1 MQTFINLLKKIAV
14 ATILLG
20 AVGVTEIPNTNQSQV
35 EAASHKTK
43 KSIHKK
49 TKKKSS
55 SKKKAKKRRKSS
67 KSKISKN
74 ILKVDIK
81 HSTENA
87 KRKLIS
93 QKNQIPEATYY
104 IATNNSKDYQATVNA
119 IEAWNKTGVIK
130 FKKISNPKN
139 AYVYIHNAD
148 YGNTSWAGEEVTYT
162 NRYNPSE
169 HRSEIKINDYFTQ
182 KVNDYITTAVVEHE
196 LGHAIGLM
204 HIDDQPS
211 VMNSVVDPS
220 LKVYAIQ
227 PIDIATVKQL
237 YSEK

>member
-1 MQTFINLLKKIAV
+1 MQVFINILKRIAV

-20 AVGVTEIPNTNQSQV
+20 AVEVTEVPNANQSQV

-49 TKKKSS
+49 SKKKTK
-55 SKKKAKKRRKSS
+55 SKKKAKKRKKAS
-67 KSKISKN
+67 KSKKSKN

-81 HSTENA
+81 YSNENA

-93 QKNQIPEATYY
+93 KKNQIPEATYY
-104 IATNNSKDYQATVNA
+104 IATTNNKDYQATVNA

-130 FKKISNPKN
+130 FRKISNPKN
-139 AYVYIHNAD
+139 AYVYIHNAN

-162 NRYNPSE
+162 NRYNPAE

-182 KVNDYITTAVVEHE
+182 KVDNYVATAVVEHE

-211 VMNSVVDPS
+211 VMNSVVDPTS
-220 LKVYAIQ
+220 KVYTIQ
-227 PIDIATVKQL
+227 PIDIAMVRQL